1 MRKRV
6 IGITGG
12 IGAGKSEVLSLLQ
25 TRFGA
30 EVILADEVAHEL
42 MEPGQAAYQ
51 EIVRQFGTAFLQ
63 ENGRIDRK
71 AFAALLFQT
80 EGMRER
86 VNAIVHPL
94 VKLEIRRRVKAS
106 DAQLVA
112 VEAALLIEEKYGG
125 DICEELWY
133 VYTSREVRIRRLMAG
148 RGYTREKCEQ
158 IMASQLSEEEFLANC
173 QRVLRNDGS
182 QEELEQTLNGLVAEL
197 MKEGEKT

>member
-25 TRFGA
+25 NRFGA

-133 VYTSREVRIRRLMAG
+133 VYTSREVRICRLMAG

-182 QEELEQTLNGLVAEL
+182 QEELEQALNGLVAEL

>member
-30 EVILADEVAHEL
+30 DVILADEVAHEL

-51 EIVRQFGTAFLQ
+51 EIVKQFGTAFLQ
-63 ENGRIDRK
+63 ENGAIDRK

-80 EGMRER
+80 EEMRER

-94 VKLEIRRRVKAS
+94 VKKEIRRRVDAS
-106 DAQLVA
+106 GALLVA
-112 VEAALLIEEKYGG
+112 VEAALLIEEKYRG

-133 VYTSREVRIRRLMAG
+133 VYTSREVRIRRLMEG

-173 QRVLRNDGS
+173 RRVLRNDGS
-182 QEELEQTLNGLVAEL
+182 REVLQQALDELVGNL
-197 MKEGEKT
+197 MKEDEKD

>member
-1 MRKRV
+1 MKKKV

-12 IGAGKSEVLSLLQ
+12 VGAGKSEVLSLLQ
-25 TRFGA
+25 SRFGA
-30 EVILADEVAHEL
+30 EIILADEVAHEL

-51 EIVRQFGTAFLQ
+51 EIVETFGTGFLQ
-63 ENGRIDRK
+63 EDGAIDRR
-71 AFAALLFQT
+71 AFAALLFQK

-94 VKLEIRRRVKAS
+94 VKTEIRRQVNISA
-106 DAQLVA
+106 AQLVA

-133 VYTSREVRIRRLMAG
+133 VYTSREVRIHRLMAG

-182 QEELEQTLNGLVAEL
+182 QEELERALQKLVMEL
-197 MKEGEKT
+197 MQKET